1 MAFMPKASDGEM
13 EGAIDPGAVVDRSG
27 DVVYARS
34 HGPLS
39 PGELCVH
46 HDGDVEYIRLVRRIS
61 GSLEH
66 IHLLMPRAAIAL
78 GRQLCALGKLSLA
91 KDAQCTGQC
100 EVSDCDC
107 GQETDEVREALALV
121 KGRWYPQMPPG
132 LDSEDDSAYTN
143 RLLGQDNP
151 YDHYRNRQCSIG
163 YHNECSD
170 PVGKDCECPCHHVS
184 MNVVKR

>member
-1 MAFMPKASDGEM
+1 MAIISHASNGEM
-13 EGAIDPGAVVDRSG
+13 EGTTDPGAVVDRSG
-27 DVVYARS
+27 DVVYARA

-39 PGELCVH
+39 PSECGVGLG
-46 HDGDVEYIRLVRRIS
+46 DADVEYIRLVRRS
-61 GSLEH
+61 GGHLEH
-66 IHLLMPRAAIAL
+66 MHLLLPRAAIVL

-91 KDAQCTGQC
+91 KDTQCTGQC
-100 EVSDCDC
+100 EASDCDC
-107 GQETDEVREALALV
+107 GQETDEVREALA

-132 LDSEDDSAYTN
+132 LDHEDDDAYTN

-170 PVGKDCECPCHHVS
+170 PVGKECECPCHHVS
-184 MNVVKR
+184 MNVERR